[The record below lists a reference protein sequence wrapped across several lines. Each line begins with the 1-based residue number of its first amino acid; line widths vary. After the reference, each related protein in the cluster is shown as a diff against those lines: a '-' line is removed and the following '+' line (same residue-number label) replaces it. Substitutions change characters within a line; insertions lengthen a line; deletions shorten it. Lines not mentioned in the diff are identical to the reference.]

1 LKIFSVYNAIKGSR
15 SIHEHPVS
23 PLKTGVSL
31 IQNHFINSCPRPAGG
46 AAIPV
51 DIIDIRSV
59 SKRFGNV
66 QALDNVTLKVQE
78 GEFYGLFGPNGAGK
92 TTLLSVLTG
101 QLTPDTGSIRVAGV
115 DSNDPMELKRR
126 VGVVPEAESPPTFLT
141 AQETLEL
148 VCRIHGVDDIK
159 VRVEEWLGFFDIRD
173 KRDVLS
179 KDLSKGQRQKLMLA
193 SAFIHEPSLLLLDEP
208 FINLDPIYQRRVRDY
223 LESIVEGGVTV
234 FMCTHILEIAEKLC
248 TRVAVIHEGSII
260 REGTM
265 EAISAGSALEDVFL
279 ELVGEG
285 ARVT

>member
-1 LKIFSVYNAIKGSR
+1 M
-15 SIHEHPVS
+15 
-23 PLKTGVSL
+23 
-31 IQNHFINSCPRPAGG
+31 
-46 AAIPV
+46 

-92 TTLLSVLTG
+92 TTLLRVLTG
-101 QLTPDTGSIRVAGV
+101 QLTPDSGSIRVAGV
-115 DSNDPMELKRR
+115 DSSDPMELKRR

-223 LESIVEGGVTV
+223 LESLVEGGVTV

-248 TRVAVIHEGSII
+248 TRVAVIHEGGII